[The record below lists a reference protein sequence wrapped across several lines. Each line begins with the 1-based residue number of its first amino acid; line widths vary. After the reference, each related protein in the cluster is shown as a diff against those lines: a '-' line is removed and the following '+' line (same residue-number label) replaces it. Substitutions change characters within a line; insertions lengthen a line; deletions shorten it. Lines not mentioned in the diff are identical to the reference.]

1 MLGAQIL
8 NEHLLGGA
16 LIGGA
21 LAKKYRSDHVFTLN
35 KRFNFIDSVER
46 LSDAKRSFRIV
57 SDIWLNT
64 FQGHMFT

>member
-8 NEHLLGGA
+8 NEYLLGGA

-35 KRFNFIDSVER
+35 KRLI
-46 LSDAKRSFRIV
+46 L
-57 SDIWLNT
+57 
-64 FQGHMFT
+64 